1 MKYSGLLIVAVV
13 LLLSATTLL
22 PEAGLPAAGHVLP
35 WTIVAVLATGLS
47 PVAGTIAAGLW
58 GLLLESVSAAPP
70 GLALALTLLAH
81 AGLCAWLTSR
91 KEAPGILTLSAA
103 SFLVVL
109 LCSVITSVP
118 GLLTHEREPAGT
130 LGHLALTSAGAAVI
144 VMVVVSV
151 LRAGPGAKPR
161 GEAGFH

>member
-35 WTIVAVLATGLS
+35 WTIAAALATGLS

-81 AGLCAWLTSR
+81 AALRAWLASR
-91 KEAPGILTLSAA
+91 KEAPGTVTLSAA

-109 LCSVITSVP
+109 LCSVITSIP
-118 GLLTHEREPAGT
+118 GLLTHALKPAET
-130 LGHLALTSAGAAVI
+130 MGHLALTSAGAAVI

-151 LRAGPGAKPR
+151 LRAGPGAKSR
-161 GEAGFH
+161 GEAGFP